1 MKATTKGEALMSNRI
16 EVLDVA
22 LELIRAVRP
31 IVRKIQ
37 TQDAEEARQM
47 KTAAN
52 SVARNVSE
60 GWERIGKDKPHLYRI
75 AAGSAREVRAGL
87 LIADAW
93 GWVEPAEMDDAMSL
107 CDRLGAMLWR
117 LTH

>member
-1 MKATTKGEALMSNRI
+1 MQRI
-16 EVLDVA
+16 EILDVS
-22 LELIRAVRP
+22 LDLIRAIKP
-31 IVRKIQ
+31 IVKKLQ

-47 KTAAN
+47 KNAAN

-60 GWERIGKDKPHLYRI
+60 GWERVGKDKPHLYRI

-93 GWVEPAEMDDAMSL
+93 GWIDPAELEVAMAL

>member
-1 MKATTKGEALMSNRI
+1 MTNRI
-16 EVLDVA
+16 EILDVA
-22 LELIRAVRP
+22 LDLIRAIKP
-31 IVRKIQ
+31 IVRKVQ

-47 KTAAN
+47 KNAAN

-93 GWVEPAEMDDAMSL
+93 GWVDPAEMQLAMAL
-107 CDRLGAMLWR
+107 TDRLGAMLWR